1 MVRAYVLVDTDV
13 GSSPDLI
20 ESIREME
27 GVQTAHVIAGDW
39 DVMVVFEV
47 SEVYQVLSTT
57 TTAIQELDGVL
68 DTKTYVALDE

>member
-27 GVQTAHVIAGDW
+27 GVRTAHVIAGDW
-39 DVMVVFEV
+39 DVMVVFDV